1 MKLGGFIH
9 VLKTLSPRLDEVVL
23 TGGWAWYLYRKYLTQ
38 KSEFPG
44 TFTRDVDVAVP
55 RRLPS
60 SRSNLDALLA
70 AASFEREMFGE
81 KRPPVTRHSWPTAAH
96 PEAIVEFLTPA
107 RGSGAEAT
115 LGVDG
120 IVAQQLRFLDLLLE
134 DPLRLDLDERAGKE
148 RFAGTVRVPQVGLFV
163 LQKALTFQRRR
174 ERLKRYKD
182 LAYLFDLTDESRGL
196 QETIR
201 HDIQRYS
208 RKHGLPAATDK
219 AMKGLL
225 DECGSPD
232 AGGVARV
239 IEQTLASEVPTRTYV
254 SETFI
259 QLVEILGARAPAR

>member
-1 MKLGGFIH
+1 M
-9 VLKTLSPRLDEVVL
+9 
-23 TGGWAWYLYRKYLTQ
+23 
-38 KSEFPG
+38 
-44 TFTRDVDVAVP
+44 
-55 RRLPS
+55 
-60 SRSNLDALLA
+60 N
-70 AASFEREMFGE
+70 
-81 KRPPVTRHSWPTAAH
+81 
-96 PEAIVEFLTPA
+96 
-107 RGSGAEAT
+107 AT

-174 ERLKRYKD
+174 ERPKRYKD

-208 RKHGLPAATDK
+208 RKHGLPATTRRAV
-219 AMKGLL
+219 KGLL
-225 DECGSPD
+225 NECGSPD
-232 AGGVARV
+232 AAGVARV
-239 IEQTLASEVPTRTYV
+239 IEQTLASEVPARTYV

-259 QLVEILGARAPAR
+259 QLAEILGARTPAG